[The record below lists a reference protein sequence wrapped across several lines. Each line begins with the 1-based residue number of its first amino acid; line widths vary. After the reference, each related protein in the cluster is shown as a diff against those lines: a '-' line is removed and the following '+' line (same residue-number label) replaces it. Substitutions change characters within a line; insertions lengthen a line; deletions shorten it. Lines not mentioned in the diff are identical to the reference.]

1 MIELLLVDS
10 IKLVGPPTLSILD
23 MNTSEDIKDGGGPYG
38 DRGGQCVR
46 PFSIFGGNPGD
57 IGGHGQG
64 EEDSEEEAQPVAGE
78 DGDEDRLLRRQYN
91 HGLLGGG

>member
-1 MIELLLVDS
+1 MIELLLDDS

-46 PFSIFGGNPGD
+46 PFSIFGDNPGD
-57 IGGHGQG
+57 IVG
-64 EEDSEEEAQPVAGE
+64 EDSEEEAQPAAGGN
-78 DGDEDRLLRRQYN
+78 GDENHLLCRRYN
-91 HGLLGGG
+91 LGLLGVG